1 MDNLDSFLKLLEEN
15 RILAGYLIVGGL
27 FLILLIFLLVKS
39 FSARKQPALAG
50 SAMPISQPRMSAMPS
65 AEQVTTSRFTA
76 EQPDTRIFLDQLRK
90 VADESQ
96 KVIYK
101 LDTEIAEKERI
112 IIEKTQYMQSLE
124 QRISEMPVE
133 QILNQQSE
141 KLRKET
147 EKKLAQL
154 KQDASTKSYQMWFLG
169 FLVGLVIMACIAVA
183 YYLLVLK
190 AG

>member
-1 MDNLDSFLKLLEEN
+1 MDNLDSFLKLLQEN

-27 FLILLIFLLVKS
+27 FLILLVFLLVKS
-39 FSARKQPALAG
+39 FAAPKQPALA
-50 SAMPISQPRMSAMPS
+50 SSPMPPAPKMSAMAQPS
-65 AEQVTTSRFTA
+65 IAPRMMTS
-76 EQPDTRIFLDQLRK
+76 EQPDTRVFLDQLKK

-112 IIEKTQYMQSLE
+112 ISEKTEYVQRLE
-124 QRISEMPVE
+124 QQISEMPVE

-141 KLRKET
+141 KLKKES

-154 KQDASTKSYQMWFLG
+154 KQEASTKSYQMWFFG
-169 FLVGLVIMACIAVA
+169 FLVGLVITAGVVAA
-183 YYLLVLK
+183 YYFLVMK
-190 AG
+190 AI